1 MTDQLWRLSA
11 VETAALIKDG
21 VTSSADVL
29 EAHLDRLNQVN
40 QRLNAVTNDL
50 SDVARAAAKAADE
63 KLAAGGELGP
73 LHGVP
78 ITIKENVDQTGQSTP
93 NGVTAFEAVVAEADS
108 PIVVNLE
115 AAGAVVLGRTNTP
128 EFSFRWFTDNDLRGL
143 TSNPWHE
150 GITPGGSSGGAASSL
165 AMGVGCIAHGNDLGG
180 SLRYPAYCCGLSTIR
195 PSLGR
200 VAAYNPSGAEER
212 PPSIQAMS
220 VQGPIGRTV
229 ADVRL
234 GLEAMAA
241 PDWRDPWQAAAPL
254 RGDDPGAPIRVAV
267 SVDPVGLGVDPT
279 VAAAIDFA
287 AGTLSDAGYAV
298 EEADPPAAAEIAEV
312 WRRLLFT
319 EAQVM
324 MGAAM
329 ESYASDNFKQIFA
342 DCLAATTLLDLDGY
356 MRAAADRTRLRRLWA
371 GFMQDYPLVLMPVS
385 AEPPMPQGEDLK
397 GAERVK
403 SILDAQAP
411 LYVINYLGLP
421 SAATPT
427 GVIGD
432 SPMGVQI
439 VGQAFREDLCLD
451 AAQAIENRVGILSE
465 QLWSREN

>member
-21 VTSSADVL
+21 VTSSSDVV
-29 EAHLDRLNQVN
+29 EAHLERLAEVN
-40 QRLNAVTNDL
+40 PDLNAVTNEFPDA
-50 SDVARAAAKAADE
+50 ARAAAKAADDR
-63 KLAAGGELGP
+63 LAVGEDIGP

-78 ITIKENVDQTGQSTP
+78 VTIKENVDQAGFSTP

-108 PIVVNLE
+108 PVVANLK
-115 AAGAVVLGRTNTP
+115 AAGAIVLGRTNTP

-143 TSNPWHE
+143 TRNPWNE
-150 GITPGGSSGGAASSL
+150 AITPGGSSGGAASSL
-165 AMGVGCIAHGNDLGG
+165 AMGIGCIAHGNDLGG

-234 GLEAMAA
+234 GLEVMAG
-241 PDWRDPWQAAAPL
+241 PDWRDPWQAVVPLDGAALDKPV
-254 RGDDPGAPIRVAV
+254 RVAV
-267 SVDPVGLGVDPT
+267 SVDPVGLGVDPA

-319 EAQVM
+319 EAKVM
-324 MGAAM
+324 MGTAIG
-329 ESYASDNFKQIFA
+329 SYASDNFKQIFA
-342 DCLAATTLLDLDGY
+342 DCLAATSLMDLEAY

-371 GFMQDYPLVLMPVS
+371 EFMEDYPLVLMPVS
-385 AEPPMPQGEDLK
+385 AELPFPQGEDLK

-403 SILDAQAP
+403 SLLDSQAP
-411 LYVINYLGLP
+411 LYIVNYLGLP
-421 SAATPT
+421 AAATPT
-427 GVIGD
+427 GVLGD
-432 SPMGVQI
+432 IPMGVQI

-451 AAQAIENRVGILSE
+451 AAQVIEDRVGIVAE
-465 QLWSREN
+465 QLWSRES